1 MYKITKKDGFIIIY
15 TVIFVSIVLGIIIL
29 ISTRSF
35 SEIYSA
41 RYENQSMKVLYAAD
55 SGIECVRYWHTTD
68 HVFDTSKPQ
77 QPYSCCVGVPFLAG
91 GNPPTSVCEV
101 KTYNFRLE
109 GFASGAC
116 VDVQVTTVPQ
126 TAMINGVPITI
137 CSIKVISSGKNSC
150 TASGTNLVERTRW
163 EDM

>member
-1 MYKITKKDGFIIIY
+1 MKKKDGFILIY
-15 TVIFVSIVLGIIIL
+15 TIIFISVVLGIIIL
-29 ISTRSF
+29 ISTQSF

-55 SGIECVRYWHTTD
+55 SGIECVRYWHQNY

-77 QPYSCCVGVPFLAG
+77 QFYSCGIGASFPAG
-91 GNPPTSVCEV
+91 GSPPTSVCEGH
-101 KTYNFRLE
+101 TYNFRLE
-109 GFASGAC
+109 GFAGGAC

-126 TAMINGVPITI
+126 TALINGIPITV
-137 CSIKVISSGKNSC
+137 CSIKAVSTGKNSC
-150 TASGTNLVERTRW
+150 TAVGTNLVERTRW